1 MDGRARVLLWDID
14 GTILNTNGAGV
25 KPLLSSIHEHTSILV
40 KYNRDNYSG
49 LTDHQIIDKLLIE
62 NNIDSNLELINKI
75 ISDYENALEDALSE
89 GNIEVL
95 RNFQNLLPYLE
106 TNFNIHNLIVTGNTY
121 KGAIAKLNAVKL
133 NNYFSKKYCSEN
145 LQPRKDIVSQAISNF
160 PKGSNFCVIGDTPH
174 DIAGAK
180 HNSIPVIAVA
190 TGAYTVDTLKEYEPD
205 ACLNSKWDEADLITE
220 LNRIWNEEIN

>member
-25 KPLLSSIHEHTSILV
+25 KPLLNSIYKHTRVLV

-49 LTDHQIIDKLLIE
+49 LTDHQIIKKLLIE
-62 NNIDSNLELINKI
+62 NNLDSNLEIINKI
-75 ISDYENALEDALSE
+75 IFDYENGLEDALSD

-95 RNFQNLLPYLE
+95 RDFQNLLPYLE
-106 TNFNIHNLIVTGNTY
+106 KRFFLHNLIVTGNTH
-121 KGAIAKLNAVKL
+121 KGATAKLNAVKL

-145 LQPRKDIVSQAISNF
+145 LQPRNDIVGQAISNF

-190 TGAYTVDTLKEYEPD
+190 TGAYTVDMLKEYEPD
-205 ACLNSKWDEADLITE
+205 ACLNPQWDDAQLFTE
-220 LNRIWNEEIN
+220 LNRIWHEETN